1 MVYIPVPVSWLIN
14 VIYLFTL
21 AIAIDPPVD
30 IDLVGI
36 LVSLANVSDVIPETT
51 TADGSPPLDYHT
63 QGMHFKLH
71 CTIYTFQFTNFTIN

>member
-1 MVYIPVPVSWLIN
+1 M
-14 VIYLFTL
+14 FTL

-30 IDLVGI
+30 SD
-36 LVSLANVSDVIPETT
+36 LANVSDVIPETT

-71 CTIYTFQFTNFTIN
+71 CTIYTFQFTNFTIYKFQFTLEVPDV